1 MQYGFPLPLTS
12 LNESNQVSSFSEAS
26 STDIKMILSYQ
37 SMSVSAYFAVS

>member
-1 MQYGFPLPLTS
+1 MQYGFPLPLAS
-12 LNESNQVSSFSEAS
+12 LNEPNQVSSFSEAS